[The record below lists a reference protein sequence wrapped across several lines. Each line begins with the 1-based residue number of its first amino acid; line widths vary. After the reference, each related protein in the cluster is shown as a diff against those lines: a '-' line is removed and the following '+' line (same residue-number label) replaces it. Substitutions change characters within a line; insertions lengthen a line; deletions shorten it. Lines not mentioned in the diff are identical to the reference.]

1 MHKVTYYN
9 KFGDVY
15 ERHGKLEEVLGWG
28 YILTPSDSTVKIKI
42 SNENYI
48 SKEQITDWNQST

>member
-15 ERHGKLEEVLGWG
+15 ERHGKLEEVLGG